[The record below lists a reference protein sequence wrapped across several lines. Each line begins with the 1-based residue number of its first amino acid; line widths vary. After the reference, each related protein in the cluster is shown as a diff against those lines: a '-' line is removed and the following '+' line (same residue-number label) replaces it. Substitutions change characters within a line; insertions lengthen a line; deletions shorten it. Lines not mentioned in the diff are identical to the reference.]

1 MALNS
6 AKGDTFLTLENTA
19 DYDAEASPVGD
30 FENRQ
35 LDSGIR
41 GRNYT
46 LTYMFFT
53 LCSYASK
60 VASSY
65 EIKYPNIQ
73 AMH

>member
-1 MALNS
+1 MTLNS
-6 AKGDTFLTLENTA
+6 AKGDTLSTLENTA

-35 LDSGIR
+35 LGSGIR
-41 GRNYT
+41 GRNHT
-46 LTYMFFT
+46 LTYMFFI
-53 LCSYASK
+53 LCSYVSK
-60 VASSY
+60 VASSD